1 MNFPK
6 VYLASDSPRRSELLT
21 QIGVSFDKLSMG
33 VDETRLENEYPL
45 AYVKRIAQAKA
56 QAGWNSLAE
65 GEKRLVIGADT
76 AVVIGQDVL
85 GKPKN
90 QVEAKTMIQ
99 RLSDSQHEVLTAVCL
114 RDEVQFRT
122 KVSHNKVTVGAMTE
136 AEIDWYIATGEG
148 TDKAGS
154 YAVQGLAA
162 LFIKQIVG
170 SYSGIMGLP
179 LRETM
184 ELLTEVG
191 SNPNEQ

>member
-6 VYLASDSPRRSELLT
+6 VYLASGSPRRSELLT
-21 QIGVSFDKLSMG
+21 QIGVSFDKLSLD
-33 VDETRLENEYPL
+33 VDETRIENEQPL
-45 AYVKRIAQAKA
+45 AYVKRTAQAKA
-56 QAGWNSLAE
+56 QAGWNSVIQAE
-65 GEKRLVIGADT
+65 QRPVIGADT

-85 GKPKN
+85 GKPKT
-90 QVEAKTMIQ
+90 QVEAKAMLQ
-99 RLSDSQHEVLTAVCL
+99 RLSGSQHEVLTAVSL
-114 RDEVQFRT
+114 RDEYQLRT
-122 KVSHNKVTVGAMTE
+122 KVSHNKVTFAAMTE

-162 LFIKQIVG
+162 LFIQQIVG

-191 SNPNEQ
+191 SNPHEQ